1 MTSELTLMSI
11 VNFQHKI
18 DDLLSRIGM
27 TGCVAAARKLIAL
40 VLHIPCKHSVP
51 VVTSDTA
58 SDSGKQ
64 TGMRNVDRLHMK
76 LAETENECV
85 I

>member
-11 VNFQHKI
+11 VNFARHKI

-51 VVTSDTA
+51 VVTSDTVF
-58 SDSGKQ
+58 DSGKQ
-64 TGMRNVDRLHMK
+64 TGMRNVDRLNFQA
-76 LAETENECV
+76 LEDSD
-85 I
+85 